1 MTRIERAIIFATN
14 AHAGQMR
21 KDDVTPYI
29 VHPLGVAESVRRA
42 GGSEDQ
48 YIAALLHDT
57 VEDCGVAP
65 GDITLEF
72 GVEVRDLV
80 VELTNVY
87 TKEAYPHLNRAAR
100 KQLEDERIMAISDEA
115 KLVKICDIA
124 YNIND
129 LTGMKGGFKFRLLDE
144 KEDTLNAIKQISSPS
159 TDIINRANK
168 VLAQL
173 FMIRQN
179 LKGG

>member
-1 MTRIERAIIFATN
+1 MTPIERAIIFATN
-14 AHAGQMR
+14 AHRGQMR
-21 KDDVTPYI
+21 KDNVTPYI
-29 VHPLGVAESVRRA
+29 VHPLGVAESVRRQ
-42 GGSEDQ
+42 GGSEAQ

-57 VEDCGVAP
+57 VEDCGVSP

-87 TKEAYPHLNRAAR
+87 EKEAYPHLNRAAR
-100 KQLEDERIMAISDEA
+100 HQLEDERIMGISDEA

-129 LTGMKGGFKFRLLDE
+129 LQGIQGGFKFRMLDE
-144 KEDTLNAIKQISSPS
+144 KEDTLDAIKKNASDTIVAQ
-159 TDIINRANK
+159 ANI

-173 FMIRQN
+173 LSIRKN
-179 LKGG
+179 LKA

>member
-1 MTRIERAIIFATN
+1 MTRIERAIIFATK

-21 KDDVTPYI
+21 KDEVTPYI

-57 VEDCGVAP
+57 IEDCG
-65 GDITLEF
+65 ISELEIQIDF
-72 GVEVRDLV
+72 GERVEELV

-100 KQLEDERIMAISDEA
+100 KKLEDERIATISDEA

-144 KEDTLNAIKQISSPS
+144 KEDTLNAIKQSSS
-159 TDIINRANK
+159 DEIWSRATK

-173 FMIRQN
+173 FMIRQS
-179 LKGG
+179 LKDNS